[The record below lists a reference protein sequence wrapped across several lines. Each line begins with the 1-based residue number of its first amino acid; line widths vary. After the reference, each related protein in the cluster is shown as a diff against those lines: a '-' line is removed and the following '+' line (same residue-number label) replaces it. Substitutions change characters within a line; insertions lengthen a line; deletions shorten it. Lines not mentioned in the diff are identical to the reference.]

1 MRKDYKT
8 MKITR
13 KQLRKLIR
21 ESMLDFPIGFMNR
34 LSQSFDTELMPGK
47 GANRV
52 LKITKH
58 FDDGCKVIIDFAFL
72 DETIYQIQIVIV
84 KDMRRQQ

>member
-1 MRKDYKT
+1 

-72 DETIYQIQIVIV
+72 DVTRGDDLDLYLSDLSTYDS
-84 KDMRRQQ
+84 KSRLLS